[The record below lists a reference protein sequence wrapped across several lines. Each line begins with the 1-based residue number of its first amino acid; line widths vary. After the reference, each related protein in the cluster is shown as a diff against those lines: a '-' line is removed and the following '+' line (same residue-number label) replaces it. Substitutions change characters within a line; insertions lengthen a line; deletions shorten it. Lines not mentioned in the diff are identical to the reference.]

1 MKRERYELVGLGIQL
16 SVVVFGLVYYFF
28 IYR

>member
-1 MKRERYELVGLGIQL
+1 MKRERYEIWGLTLQL
-16 SVVVFGLVYYFF
+16 FIVAIALVYYFF